1 MSKPRAIQQLLTDQA
16 ADGLDGLI
24 RRGQQLQ
31 RLGAL
36 VSDVLGAEFAPHCQ
50 VANLR
55 KHTLILS
62 VRSAAWGS
70 RLRYHVPR
78 LLQQFRNDERLRNI
92 NEVAIR
98 VQPAGVPL
106 PPATPRRAT
115 MSRDAALC
123 VRRCAESVSDQR
135 LSAALEQLAR
145 RRSKVSP

>member
-98 VQPAGVPL
+98 VQPAGVP
-106 PPATPRRAT
+106 PPPPQHRAAPPCPG
-115 MSRDAALC
+115 ML
-123 VRRCAESVSDQR
+123 RCASGAAPNRFPINASVPPWNS
-135 LSAALEQLAR
+135 SPGAAVR
-145 RRSKVSP
+145 